1 MLSKCL
7 KERIAPQHAQIGQM
21 ASLPFLTENANG
33 ILKDSDVCAGN
44 L

>member
-7 KERIAPQHAQIGQM
+7 QARIAPQHAHIAQM

-33 ILKDSDVCAGN
+33 TVKDSGVCAGN